1 MSISQGPRRA
11 RARLDTVSA
20 LRRKGATEVKKK
32 QWEPTEKK
40 KPTAQQKPTCTLPT
54 NSTRGEARRSL
65 YCITK
70 RYGTLY
76 TETISP
82 EEGEG
87 DEGTPAP
94 IRRHVHGK
102 AEEEETSGAVSL
114 FIWPTTLERC

>member
-1 MSISQGPRRA
+1 MQWWEGGFRSVCVYP
-11 RARLDTVSA
+11 A
-20 LRRKGATEVKKK
+20 L
-32 QWEPTEKK
+32 
-40 KPTAQQKPTCTLPT
+40 
-54 NSTRGEARRSL
+54 L
-65 YCITK
+65 YTK

-102 AEEEETSGAVSL
+102 AVEEETSGAVSL
-114 FIWPTTLERC
+114 FIWPTTHERVAKWIHRRDG